1 MYQTFQEESKCII
14 STEVEKVNHGKVIPV
29 QTVTF
34 RSKDDKEHL
43 AEKQLK
49 EFVQIHV
56 EICTKFQDAGNF
68 SM

>member
-1 MYQTFQEESKCII
+1 M
-14 STEVEKVNHGKVIPV
+14 

-49 EFVQIHV
+49 EFVKIHV
-56 EICTKFQDAGNF
+56 EICTKSQDAGNRIEELF
-68 SM
+68 GVIEYFVLLKMEVYTLRQLREL